1 MGQQHSH
8 FRTDSRTAAGP
19 GAGTGSLMLGVLS
32 GAVLGAAGLGWWL
45 LSEAERRRRQRPF
58 AAVLSGESLRPFADA
73 ASPASAP
80 PQPLRMPESASREPA
95 LQERVQ
101 QLNQAIDEVR
111 RQLEAL
117 QPQP

>member
-1 MGQQHSH
+1 MAAFRDDPRLHS
-8 FRTDSRTAAGP
+8 RSSG
-19 GAGTGSLMLGVLS
+19 GSSASLVLGVLS

-45 LSEAERRRRQRPF
+45 FAEADRRRRQRPQP
-58 AAVLSGESLRPFADA
+58 SL
-73 ASPASAP
+73 ASSEG
-80 PQPLRMPESASREPA
+80 PQPLAAAERIPQLSQRLRLPRPAESEPA

>member
-1 MGQQHSH
+1 MADHRHEFS
-8 FRTDSRTAAGP
+8 TVSRQRGGSA
-19 GAGTGSLMLGVLS
+19 SLMLAMIS

-45 LSEAERRRRQRPF
+45 LGEADRRRRHR
-58 AAVLSGESLRPFADA
+58 ALESPLGSRTVREPEA
-73 ASPASAP
+73 ASASSP
-80 PQPLRMPESASREPA
+80 LPLRLPRSSTAEPA

>member
-1 MGQQHSH
+1 
-8 FRTDSRTAAGP
+8 
-19 GAGTGSLMLGVLS
+19 MLGVLG
-32 GAVLGAAGLGWWL
+32 GAVLGALGLGWWL
-45 LSEAERRRRQRPF
+45 LNESDRRRRQRPF
-58 AAVLSGESLRPFADA
+58 QAMFSTPAQQPLITEPLI
-73 ASPASAP
+73 ASPQRLKTPMA
-80 PQPLRMPESASREPA
+80 EPA

>member
-1 MGQQHSH
+1 MGQQHSD
-8 FRTDSRTAAGP
+8 FRTDGRT
-19 GAGTGSLMLGVLS
+19 GAGTGSLMLGLLS

-45 LSEAERRRRQRPF
+45 LSEAERRRQRPF
-58 AAVLSGESLRPFADA
+58 AAVLSGDSPRPFASTSSD
-73 ASPASAP
+73 P
-80 PQPLRMPESASREPA
+80 PQPLRMPESAAREPA

>member
-1 MGQQHSH
+1 MADFRDDPRLHS
-8 FRTDSRTAAGP
+8 RS
-19 GAGTGSLMLGVLS
+19 TGGSSASLVLGVLS

-45 LSEAERRRRQRPF
+45 LSEADRRRRQRPQPS
-58 AAVLSGESLRPFADA
+58 LPSGEERQALSATERIPQLSQRLRVPRPAD
-73 ASPASAP
+73 S
-80 PQPLRMPESASREPA
+80 EPA

>member
-1 MGQQHSH
+1 MAHSRADH
-8 FRTDSRTAAGP
+8 RDAVRSG
-19 GAGTGSLMLGVLS
+19 GSSGGSLVLGVLG
-32 GAVLGAAGLGWWL
+32 GAVLGAMGLGWWL
-45 LSEAERRRRQRPF
+45 LSEADRRRRQRPYQ
-58 AAVLSGESLRPFADA
+58 AALSPDPRRPLIQDTLTPVA
-73 ASPASAP
+73 
-80 PQPLRMPESASREPA
+80 QRLRMPRTVLAEPA

>member
-1 MGQQHSH
+1 MAD
-8 FRTDSRTAAGP
+8 FRDEPRLQSRAAG
-19 GAGTGSLMLGVLS
+19 GSSASLVLGVLS

-45 LSEAERRRRQRPF
+45 FAEADRRRRLRPQPS
-58 AAVLSGESLRPFADA
+58 LHSGEGR
-73 ASPASAP
+73 
-80 PQPLRMPESASREPA
+80 QPLSAAEKIPQLSQRLRLPRPAESEPA

>member
-1 MGQQHSH
+1 MTEP
-8 FRTDSRTAAGP
+8 RNRATT
-19 GAGTGSLMLGVLS
+19 TGSGLLLSALG
-32 GAVLGAAGLGWWL
+32 GAVVGAAGLGWWL
-45 LSEAERRRRQRPF
+45 LSEADRRRRQRPF
-58 AAVLSGESLRPFADA
+58 QTLLRADEQRPLFTEPLAMPQRLRSRGAA
-73 ASPASAP
+73 
-80 PQPLRMPESASREPA
+80 EPA